1 MNNDVF
7 PNKFKAALAAK
18 QVQIGCWSALSNP
31 ISTEVLGLAGF
42 DWLVLDGEHA
52 PNDISTFIPQLMALK
67 GSASAPVVRVPTNEP
82 VIIKRLLDIGF
93 YNFLIPFVETKEEAE
108 QAVAS
113 TRYPP
118 EGIRGVSVS
127 HRANMF
133 GTVADYFAQSNK
145 NITIL
150 VQIESQQGVDNVDAI
165 AATEGVDGIF
175 VGPSD
180 LAAALGHLGN
190 ASHPDVQKAI
200 QHIFNRASAHGKPSG
215 ILAPVE
221 ADARRYLEW
230 GATFVAVGSDLGVF
244 RSATQKL
251 ADTFKKITTTAT
263 REMID
268 MTMKVGFIGLG
279 IMGKP
284 MSKNLLKAGYSL
296 VVADR
301 NPEAIADVIA
311 AGAETA
317 STAKAIAEQCD
328 VIITMLPNSPHV
340 KEVALGENGIIEG
353 AKPGT
358 VLIDM
363 SSIAPLASR
372 EISEAL
378 KAKGIDMLDAPVSGG
393 EPKAIDGTLSV
404 MVGGDKAIFDKYYD
418 LMKAMAG
425 SVVHTGEIGA
435 GNVTKLANQVI
446 VALNI
451 AAMSEALTL
460 ATKAGVNP
468 DLVYQAIRGG
478 LAGST
483 VLDAKAPMVMD
494 RNFKPGF
501 RIDLHIKDLANAL
514 DTSHGVG
521 AQLPLTAA
529 VMEMMQALR
538 ADGLGTADHS
548 ALACYYEK
556 LAKVVVTR

>member
-244 RSATQKL
+244 RSATKKL

-556 LAKVVVTR
+556 LAKVEVTR